1 MTESQDLLITTL
13 EFLAAVVVLFTTIA
27 VIYMT
32 LKLIKKMTNIR
43 MPRLRLPRLKLP
55 KLPKRKKI
63 EKKQERRTENMSKE
77 AKEGTTFNDVFMFM
91 IAVPLVL
98 LWVGFAGFVIH
109 SGLGKPEVLENIE
122 AYTTLIAILG
132 GPALLIIKDALD
144 VWKQEQA
151 EKTAFYKIK
160 AQSVIDYNESTQ
172 KQRQMIEQKAQEQA
186 HKVESE
192 MTASKT
198 EGITL
203 PIKGKK

>member
-1 MTESQDLLITTL
+1 
-13 EFLAAVVVLFTTIA
+13 
-27 VIYMT
+27 
-32 LKLIKKMTNIR
+32 
-43 MPRLRLPRLKLP
+43 
-55 KLPKRKKI
+55 
-63 EKKQERRTENMSKE
+63 MSKDT

-109 SGLGKPEVLENIE
+109 SGLNNAAVLENIE

-172 KQRQMIEQKAQEQA
+172 KQRQMIEAKAQEQA
-186 HKVESE
+186 HKIESE
-192 MTASKT
+192 ITDSKT